1 MPVSDFHPE
10 YIGRLHEW
18 QMVNDCLCGR
28 AAMIA
33 AGETYVPKLTGHKTA
48 EEYRAYVNRGSWYGA
63 LAKTA
68 AAFSGQIFRRTP
80 VVTLTPRLA
89 LREKNVNNLGDSIYT
104 FAKNATFDV
113 LTKGRYGLY
122 VDAPPDIGNRAA
134 SPVPFMVGYN
144 AESIRNWR
152 YRLVDGDLKLDQVI
166 LLDSVEM
173 PSPDGYG
180 SRYVP
185 RFRVLELDAEGI
197 YNVHFWSHNR
207 DGQLVQDGNRIYP
220 RLRIG
225 GEPIRRIPFVF
236 MGPRNLRATP
246 EQPPML
252 AMAEANIDFW
262 RFSVDLNS
270 GLHKS
275 AFPVPWI
282 QGVNA
287 DDQHKFLISESII
300 WLLPAGASAEYLE
313 FQGDGLGALERAVER
328 TERYMAKLGA
338 QMLEDKKRVTETAE
352 ALNMRSSGETAS
364 LADIAMSCSEGFTEA
379 LRIMAELV
387 DDNPDNVQCTLNT
400 DFEAGG
406 MSAQDLLGLVT
417 AKTQGLLTLEDY
429 AWNLQRGEI
438 VRPGQSLEEIVD
450 NLEKEKPLLLGTP
463 DPAVASPGQTDG
475 TNVTNGTS
483 GANSVNSANGAN
495 SAAGGNGAGTAK
507 PMMRQPGGVQNTVK
521 PPRPT
526 GGTKRS

>member
-1 MPVSDFHPE
+1 
-10 YIGRLHEW
+10 
-18 QMVNDCLCGR
+18 
-28 AAMIA
+28 MIR
-33 AGETYVPKLTGHKTA
+33 AGEIYVPKLTGHKSPQ
-48 EEYRAYVNRGSWYGA
+48 EYAAYLNRGSWYGA

-68 AAFSGQIFRRTP
+68 NAFIGQIYRRTP
-80 VVTLTPRLA
+80 VVTLTKRLEN
-89 LREKNVNNLGDSIYT
+89 REKNVDNAGSSIYT
-104 FAKNATFDV
+104 FTKNGTFEV

-122 VDAPPDIGNRAA
+122 IDVEPDSGTRTSI
-134 SPVPFMVGYN
+134 PTPFMVGYN

-152 YRLVDGDLKLDQVI
+152 HRVIDGVPTLDQVI
-166 LLDSVEM
+166 LQDTVSM
-173 PSPDGYG
+173 PAADGYG
-180 SRYVP
+180 SVYRP
-185 RFRVLELDAEGI
+185 RFRVLELDEEGI

-220 RLRIG
+220 RLKIG

-236 MGPRNLRATP
+236 MGPRNLKATP

-252 AMAEANIDFW
+252 AMAEANIQHW
-262 RFSVDLNS
+262 RFSVDLNA
-270 GLHKS
+270 GLHKL

-282 QGVNA
+282 QGVNP
-287 DDQHKFLISESII
+287 DDNHKFLISEEII

-313 FQGDGLGALERAVER
+313 FKGEGLQTLERAVER
-328 TERYMAKLGA
+328 QERHMAKLGA

-352 ALNMRSSGETAS
+352 ALNVRSSGETAS

-387 DDNPDNVQCTLNT
+387 DENPDDVQCTLNT

-429 AWNLQRGEI
+429 AWNLQRGEV

-450 NLEKEKPLLLGTP
+450 KLEKEKPVLLGTP
-463 DPAVASPGQTDG
+463 DAAVA
-475 TNVTNGTS
+475 NGAVRP
-483 GANSVNSANGAN
+483 ANTANGAN
-495 SAAGGNGAGTAK
+495 GANGVRAAK
-507 PMMRQPGGVQNTVK
+507 PLMRQPGGVQPTAK

-526 GGTKRS
+526 GGQKS